1 MDLEPTRLYQA
12 LVDLGRSLAECA
24 DPDSVLEELYRIL
37 REVVTFDHLALLM
50 YDGTPESLRLHAVT
64 KDGLRTDP
72 TFRKFGIANTP
83 IGSAWDTQE
92 TVVVCRT
99 EGETRW
105 PGFSRQMVSS
115 GVHSLVALPLTAG
128 DQKIGVLGFGRRTEY
143 EPDESELAFLHRV
156 ATGLTVTMKEYL
168 TRKELALERDRLRVL
183 HQITNALVSKL
194 SPDELFAA
202 ISGQLDR
209 IIPHSTASIA
219 LYDQEAGELQFYSRL
234 IKGDN
239 RSTDIPK
246 RGPLAGTP
254 MEEAVTTR
262 RPVVVNNIDL
272 AGFTPEIRDIL
283 AGHGVKTI
291 CCVPLFTPNS
301 TLGILNLTRME
312 AEAFTPEDLKLL
324 SQVGGQIAIALE
336 NSLIYQEVTRLKE
349 NLATEKLYLEEEIR
363 FDRNLAEM
371 VGQSPALEAVIKG
384 IQIVA
389 PTDATVLILGETG
402 TGKELVARAVHE
414 LSGRK
419 EQSFVKLSCASIPS
433 GLLESELFGH
443 EKGAFTGAIGPKIG
457 RFELAHRGTLF
468 LDEIGEIPLELQTKL
483 LRAIQ
488 EQEFERLGSNR
499 TIRVDARI
507 VAATNRD
514 LRKMVDENQFRSD
527 LYYRLNVFP
536 VRVPPLRD
544 RREDI
549 PLLIRHFTQ
558 KFAKRLV
565 RTVEVIPSGV
575 IEHLMQYSW
584 PGNIRELQNLIERSV
599 ILSTG
604 RVLQVPLAEVR
615 NEPKDDAFATAI
627 VDESAERDRIM
638 RALREAGGVVG
649 GPGGAAVRLGLKRTT
664 LQSRMKKLNISR
676 AYRQQA
682 VQRKRSSSALHTALW
697 LPRPPL
703 RKGVTEPRRQARPR

>member
-1 MDLEPTRLYQA
+1 MDLEPTRLYEA

-24 DPDSVLEELYRIL
+24 DPDRIVEELSRIL
-37 REVVTFDHLALLM
+37 RTVVAFDSLALLL
-50 YDGTPESLRLHAVT
+50 YDGTPESLRLQAVT
-64 KDGLRTDP
+64 EDGRPADP
-72 TFRKFGIANTP
+72 SFRKFGISDTP
-83 IGSAWDTQE
+83 IGWAWDRQE
-92 TVVVCRT
+92 IIVVGRA
-99 EGETRW
+99 EEETRW
-105 PGFSRQMVSS
+105 PGFKRQIVSS
-115 GVHSLVALPLTAG
+115 DVHSFVVLPLTAG
-128 DQKIGVLGFGRRTEY
+128 DQKIGVLGLGRRTEY
-143 EPDESELAFLHRV
+143 EPDESELAFLRQV
-156 ATGLTVTMKEYL
+156 AAELAVTMREYL

-183 HQITNALVSKL
+183 HEITNALVSKL

-209 IIPHSTASIA
+209 IIPHSSASIA
-219 LYDQEAGELQFYSRL
+219 LYDREADELQLYSLQIR
-234 IKGDN
+234 GEN
-239 RSTDIPK
+239 RTADIPK
-246 RGPLAGTP
+246 RVPLAGTP
-254 MEEAVTTR
+254 LEQAISTR
-262 RPVVVNNIDL
+262 RPVVIDNIDL
-272 AGFTPEIRDIL
+272 AGFTPEIRDVM
-283 AGHGVKTI
+283 ADHGVRAM
-291 CCVPLFTPNS
+291 CCVPLFTPNN
-301 TLGILNLTRME
+301 TLGFLNLTRME

-324 SQVGGQIAIALE
+324 SQVAGQIAIALE

-349 NLATEKLYLEEEIR
+349 ILATEKLYLEEEIR
-363 FDRNLAEM
+363 SDRNPTEM
-371 VGQSPALEAVIKG
+371 VGQSPALQAVIKG

-389 PTDATVLILGETG
+389 PTNATVLILGETG

-514 LRKMVDENQFRSD
+514 LRKMVDENRFRSD

-536 VRVPPLRD
+536 VRVPALRE

-549 PLLIRHFTQ
+549 PQLIRHFTQ
-558 KFAKRLV
+558 KFAKRLG
-565 RTVEVIPSGV
+565 RTIKVVPSKV
-575 IEHLMQYSW
+575 IEYLTQYDW

-604 RVLQVPLAEVR
+604 RTLQVPLAEIQDTSRGRELTPEKVS
-615 NEPKDDAFATAI
+615 DF
-627 VDESAERDRIM
+627 VERDRII
-638 RALREAGGVVG
+638 RALQETEGIVG
-649 GPGGAAVRLGLKRTT
+649 GPSGAAARLGLKRTT
-664 LQSRMKKLNISR
+664 LQSRMKKLHISR
-676 AYRQQA
+676 EYR
-682 VQRKRSSSALHTALW
+682 
-697 LPRPPL
+697 
-703 RKGVTEPRRQARPR
+703 

>member
-1 MDLEPTRLYQA
+1 M
-12 LVDLGRSLAECA
+12 
-24 DPDSVLEELYRIL
+24 
-37 REVVTFDHLALLM
+37 
-50 YDGTPESLRLHAVT
+50 
-64 KDGLRTDP
+64 
-72 TFRKFGIANTP
+72 
-83 IGSAWDTQE
+83 
-92 TVVVCRT
+92 
-99 EGETRW
+99 
-105 PGFSRQMVSS
+105 
-115 GVHSLVALPLTAG
+115 
-128 DQKIGVLGFGRRTEY
+128 
-143 EPDESELAFLHRV
+143 
-156 ATGLTVTMKEYL
+156 
-168 TRKELALERDRLRVL
+168 
-183 HQITNALVSKL
+183 SK
-194 SPDELFAA
+194 
-202 ISGQLDR
+202 
-209 IIPHSTASIA
+209 
-219 LYDQEAGELQFYSRL
+219 
-234 IKGDN
+234 
-239 RSTDIPK
+239 
-246 RGPLAGTP
+246 
-254 MEEAVTTR
+254 R
-262 RPVVVNNIDL
+262 RPVVVNDIDL
-272 AGFTPEIRDIL
+272 AKFTPEIRNIL
-283 AGHGVKTI
+283 ADHGVRTM

-301 TLGILNLTRME
+301 MLGSLNLTRIE
-312 AEAFTPEDLKLL
+312 AEAFTPEDVKLL
-324 SQVGGQIAIALE
+324 SQVAGQIAIALE
-336 NSLIYQEVTRLKE
+336 NSLNYQEVTRLKE

-363 FDRNLAEM
+363 SDRNLAEM
-371 VGQSPALEAVIKG
+371 VGQSPALHSVIHG

-419 EQSFVKLSCASIPS
+419 QQSFVKLSCASIPS

-468 LDEIGEIPLELQTKL
+468 LDEIGEIPLDLQTKL

-514 LRKMVDENQFRSD
+514 LRKMVDQNQFRSD

-536 VRVPPLRD
+536 VRVPALRE

-549 PLLIRHFTQ
+549 PLLIRHFTH
-558 KFAKRLV
+558 KFAKRLG
-565 RTVEVIPSGV
+565 RTVEVIPFGV

-604 RVLQVPLAEVR
+604 QVLQVPLAEIR
-615 NEPKDDAFATAI
+615 SEPKDDAFATAK

-676 AYRQQA
+676 AYR
-682 VQRKRSSSALHTALW
+682 
-697 LPRPPL
+697 
-703 RKGVTEPRRQARPR
+703 

>member
-12 LVDLGRSLAECA
+12 LLDLGRSLDACTG
-24 DPDSVLEELYRIL
+24 PDSVLGELFRIL
-37 REVVTFDHLALLM
+37 QTVAQFDHLALLL

-64 KDGLRTDP
+64 DNGHAGDSSFQRFNLGD
-72 TFRKFGIANTP
+72 TP
-83 IGSAWDTQE
+83 VGWVWEKQQAL
-92 TVVVCRT
+92 VVGKAR
-99 EGETRW
+99 EETRW
-105 PGFSRQMVSS
+105 PEFIRQMVSCE
-115 GVHSLVALPLTAG
+115 VHSLVALPLKAG

-143 EPDESELAFLHRV
+143 EPDESELAFLRRV
-156 ATGLTVTMKEYL
+156 AAELAVTMKEYL
-168 TRKELALERDRLRVL
+168 SRKALALERDRLRVL
-183 HQITNALVSKL
+183 HEITNALVSKL
-194 SPDELFAA
+194 SPEELFAA
-202 ISGQLDR
+202 ISSQLDR
-209 IIPHSTASIA
+209 IIPHFSASIA
-219 LYDQEAGELQFYSRL
+219 LYDREADELQLYSLQVRGE
-234 IKGDN
+234 IRN
-239 RSTDIPK
+239 ADIPS
-246 RGPLAGTP
+246 RSPLVGTP
-254 MEEAVTTR
+254 AEEAISKR
-262 RPVVVNNIDL
+262 RPVVVNDIDL
-272 AGFTPEIRDIL
+272 AKFTPEIRNIL
-283 AGHGVKTI
+283 ADHGVRTM

-301 TLGILNLTRME
+301 MLGCLNLTRIE
-312 AEAFTPEDLKLL
+312 AEAFTPEDVKLL
-324 SQVGGQIAIALE
+324 SQVAGQIAIALE

-402 TGKELVARAVHE
+402 TGKELVARAIHD

-419 EQSFVKLSCASIPS
+419 QQSFVKLDCASIPS

-443 EKGAFTGAIGPKIG
+443 EKGAFTGAIGLKIG

-468 LDEIGEIPLELQTKL
+468 LDETGEIPLELQTKL

-514 LRKMVDENQFRSD
+514 LKRMVDENQFRRD

-536 VRVPPLRD
+536 VRVPPLRE

-558 KFAKRLV
+558 KFAKRLG
-565 RTVEVIPSGV
+565 RTVEVIPSRV
-575 IEHLMQYSW
+575 IECLTQYSW
-584 PGNIRELQNLIERSV
+584 PGNVRELQNLIERSV

-604 RVLQVPLAEVR
+604 QILQVSLAEIR
-615 NEPKDDAFATAI
+615 KEPKDRAFTIETEAY
-627 VDESAERDRIM
+627 SAERDRII
-638 RALREAGGVVG
+638 RALREADGIVG
-649 GPGGAAVRLGLKRTT
+649 GPGGAAARLGLKRTT

-676 AYRQQA
+676 EYR
-682 VQRKRSSSALHTALW
+682 
-697 LPRPPL
+697 
-703 RKGVTEPRRQARPR
+703 